1 METLKE
7 CPHPLWQTCKGC
19 TPMGTPSQDY
29 IHGIFMTVNRSQ
41 HWRWDSWKYLHQ
53 IQYTF
58 HCTVN
63 LHFV

>member
-41 HWRWDSWKYLHQ
+41 HWR
-53 IQYTF
+53 
-58 HCTVN
+58 
-63 LHFV
+63 